1 MPRRYGLLILLTVLV
16 VLACAY
22 NGFMTFRATALPFS
36 LKIVDAHTGVIE
48 PIAGVSLPSGIEAGD
63 QIDLAALPRST
74 RIAIAIIYNQG
85 YNLPLGRTY
94 GFVIRRDGAW
104 VTVPVTSVN
113 RSTDTGVR
121 WFEWALLCFYLLLSA
136 IALLAL
142 WRGRDRAS
150 AGLALWAIAFLA
162 GIAVH
167 NVSSDGMPGLSV
179 ALGSIILYLLARV
192 GFYILVESMVNS
204 ALTSRTR
211 ALWRGSF
218 LLLLGVGAAQ
228 ELGGLSIFVSTG
240 WAELLR
246 SQYGF
251 ALTAS
256 FLVPV
261 ALLFVSY
268 RHAESVQRLRLRWML
283 WSSVAF
289 VAGIFLANS
298 PILGFPASEITFSFM
313 YAIAIVGFLYAVLR
327 HRVVDVS
334 VVLDHTLVYG
344 GLTALVIGILAAV
357 NSLVE
362 HAALGTSA
370 SLLLQVIVPLA
381 LGIVL
386 SRVRTY
392 LDRIVE
398 QVFFRKKYQAAKAL
412 RSFARRAGHIDDLRH
427 LLDATVSELL
437 THAHIP
443 GIALYE
449 QSGKGYTRVRQTGEL
464 SYPDSLELDDPAL
477 VAARADLKAVDL
489 SDLTSGLGSD
499 GYLFP
504 LRVTGRLQGVLVC
517 ANRPG
522 EHFALE
528 ERKLIAQVARQVG
541 IAWHGILARDNQAFV
556 RAVAHGDLPPEAA
569 REQARTLEAAWAGA

>member
-192 GFYILVESMVNS
+192 GFYILVESMVSS
-204 ALTSRTR
+204 ALTPQTR

-357 NSLVE
+357 NSLIE

-386 SRVRTY
+386 SRVRMY

-398 QVFFRKKYQAAKAL
+398 QVFFRKKYLAEKAL
-412 RSFARRAGHIDDLRH
+412 RRFARNCTRYERTDELMQAAALEIHQQ
-427 LLDATVSELL
+427 LDAPGVAIYERRSEGYICVQ
-437 THAHIP
+437 HAGERRYPEHIR
-443 GIALYE
+443 I
-449 QSGKGYTRVRQTGEL
+449 
-464 SYPDSLELDDPAL
+464 DDPAL
-477 VAARADLKAVDL
+477 VAARADQKNIDL
-489 SDLTSGLGSD
+489 SELTSEFGTD
-499 GYLFP
+499 GYVLP
-504 LRVTGRLQGVLVC
+504 MTVQGVLQGVLVC

-522 EHFALE
+522 EHYAVE
-528 ERKLIAQVARQVG
+528 ERKLIIQVARQVG
-541 IAWHGILARDNQAFV
+541 IAWQGLLARDNQAFV
-556 RAVAHGDLPPEAA
+556 RAVAHGDLKLDEAQA
-569 REQARTLEAAWAGA
+569 QARKLEAAWAIA

>member
-16 VLACAY
+16 ILAGAY
-22 NGFMTFRATALPFS
+22 ASIMAFRPSELPFT
-36 LKIVDAHTGVIE
+36 IDTVNAHSGIIE
-48 PIAGVSLPSGIEAGD
+48 PVAGVPLPSGIEAGD
-63 QIDLAALPRST
+63 QIDLTAQPRST
-74 RIAIAIIYNQG
+74 RIAIAIIYNLG
-85 YNLPLGRTY
+85 NLPLGRTY
-94 GFVIRRDGAW
+94 GFVIHRDGAW
-104 VTVPVTSVN
+104 VTVPVTSVGL
-113 RSTDTGVR
+113 STSTGVR
-121 WFEWALLCFYLLLSA
+121 WFAWTFLGFFVLLSA

-150 AGLALWAIAFLA
+150 AGMTVWAITFLA

-167 NVSSDGMPGLSV
+167 GVPSDGRPGLSV
-179 ALGSIILYLLARV
+179 ALGSIILFLFARV
-192 GFYILVESMVNS
+192 GFYLLVESMVGS
-204 ALTSRTR
+204 ALTPRAR

-228 ELGGLSIFVSTG
+228 VLGGLSIFVATG

-256 FLVPV
+256 YLLPV
-261 ALLFVSY
+261 VLLFVSY
-268 RHAESVQRLRLRWML
+268 RHADKVRRLRLRWML

-289 VAGIFLANS
+289 VAGVFLNNT
-298 PILGFPASEITFSFM
+298 PLLGLLASYITYGFM
-313 YAIAIVGFLYAVLR
+313 FVIAMAGFLYAVLR

-344 GLTALVIGILAAV
+344 GLTALVVGVLAAV

-386 SRVRTY
+386 SRVRMY

-398 QVFFRKKYQAAKAL
+398 QVFFRRKYLAAKAL
-412 RSFARRAGHIDDLRH
+412 RRFARHCTG
-427 LLDATVSELL
+427 
-437 THAHIP
+437 
-443 GIALYE
+443 YE
-449 QSGKGYTRVRQTGEL
+449 NTQGL
-464 SYPDSLELDDPAL
+464 L
-477 VAARADLKAVDL
+477 VAAAQIIHEKLGTPGVALYLRKDGQYATAAQQGDIAYPKSANTDDAAFAAARSGQKDIDL
-489 SDLTSGLGSD
+489 SELHSALGSD
-499 GYLFP
+499 GYIFP
-504 LRVTGRLQGVLVC
+504 MGAQAVLVC

-522 EHFALE
+522 EHYAAD
-528 ERKLIAQVARQVG
+528 ERKLLAQVARQMG
-541 IAWHGILARDNQAFV
+541 GALLAIN
-556 RAVAHGDLPPEAA
+556 A
-569 REQARTLEAAWAGA
+569 REDRDFIRSVARGGLNPESTRAQALRLETSWVEN